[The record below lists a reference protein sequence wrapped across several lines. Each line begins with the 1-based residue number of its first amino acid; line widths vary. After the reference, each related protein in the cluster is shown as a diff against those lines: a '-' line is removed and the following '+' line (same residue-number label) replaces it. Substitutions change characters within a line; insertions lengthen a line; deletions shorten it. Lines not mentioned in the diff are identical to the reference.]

1 MKNKGL
7 IIGGGLAIVALG
19 AFLWM
24 RKKNQMA
31 EEDASVTDGK
41 SNTSTAL
48 NNATTNALAN
58 ANTGTN
64 TGAGKLGGRPS
75 TQTTPTNSTS
85 SDSSDKQT
93 KGLLSKNIYN
103 AERLQGTPLGLEISF
118 PLLNSSQKFKLKTTI
133 LTMSNGE
140 KAVLNYIAVV
150 DATTRNSEAFKTALA
165 STLGSQA
172 PALIDVVYNKILT
185 ASTFGATANSSVP
198 ADTSSSQPSYQECVR
213 QAIASGIKPYQLNRI
228 ADYVRSCRGNGFDG
242 SYSFNM
248 DGFES
253 DCEDFAFNG
262 HTF

>member
-7 IIGGGLAIVALG
+7 IIGGGVAIVALG

-31 EEDASVTDGK
+31 EEDASVADGK

-58 ANTGTN
+58 ARTRTRMRTE
-64 TGAGKLGGRPS
+64 TGAGKLGGRPL
-75 TQTTPTNSTS
+75 TQTTPSNSTT
-85 SDSSDKQT
+85 SDSSSKET
-93 KGLLSKNIYN
+93 KGLLSKAIYN
-103 AERLQGTPLGLEISF
+103 EDRLQGTPLGLEISF
-118 PLLNSSQKFKLKTTI
+118 PLLNPSQKIKLKWAI
-133 LTMSNGE
+133 MGMPNGE

-185 ASTFGATANSSVP
+185 ASTFEGTVHNENIP
-198 ADTSSSQPSYQECVR
+198 F
-213 QAIASGIKPYQLNRI
+213 G
-228 ADYVRSCRGNGFDG
+228 GFSG
-242 SYSFNM
+242 SYSFNAS
-248 DGFES
+248 GFEN

>member
-7 IIGGGLAIVALG
+7 IIGGGVAIVALG

-31 EEDASVTDGK
+31 EEDASVADGK

-58 ANTGTN
+58 ARTRTR
-64 TGAGKLGGRPS
+64 TEAGKLGGRPS
-75 TQTTPTNSTS
+75 TQTTPSNSTT
-85 SDSSDKQT
+85 SDSSDKET

-103 AERLQGTPLGLEISF
+103 INRLQGTPLGLEISF
-118 PLLNSSQKFKLKTTI
+118 PLLNPSQKIKLKWAI
-133 LTMSNGE
+133 MSMPNGE

-185 ASTFGATANSSVP
+185 ASTFGATADSSTPV
-198 ADTSSSQPSYQECVR
+198 
-213 QAIASGIKPYQLNRI
+213 G
-228 ADYVRSCRGNGFDG
+228 GGFSG
-242 SYSFNM
+242 SYSFNAS
-248 DGFES
+248 GFEN